1 MGVCSG
7 ADWVS
12 RAERVRIRRVAMS
25 GVLGAQMPLCGG
37 ASAKYGDRYEGKW
50 TVYCLARVMEEDA
63 CEIRLEDPGAEG
75 EGCEFWLKRRDGATE
90 YHQVKR
96 QHAAPRAWTMADL
109 RNAGVLDSA
118 YEKTRGGNS
127 RYIFISTERTAALTE
142 LGDAARHAE
151 SLPEFLNLFLS
162 SDVKKGGWQMLLREW
177 RLGICGELALDPNAA
192 SSDEQ
197 VARAAYERLR
207 RIFCRVSDE
216 VSLEELVDRSLQLL
230 VRGVPPETL
239 RAELAAHALEH
250 VHDRL
255 DTEALWA
262 WVEGKGY
269 GRTDYAEDSTVLAAI
284 ESQNKRCAGMV
295 DPIAGKIVLAREE
308 ARQAFNILTGE
319 GASQSVLISG
329 GAGIGKS
336 GILAQ
341 TIGLLRDAKI
351 PYLCLR
357 VDRLTPVTLADAVG
371 EQLGLPG
378 SPAAVLANAAKY
390 RRSVL
395 VVDQLDDVSLAS
407 GRNPE
412 FFECIDEIIRQAVS
426 FPGVHLLL
434 ACRRF
439 DLQKD
444 YRLRRLVGVAGPAI
458 EIEASLFGVDEVRS
472 VLEQL
477 GQDADLLG
485 SDEIEL
491 LRVPLHLSMYA
502 EVLSASAKRAPAVR
516 SRAALLEAFWE
527 EKLRRVDARLG
538 GKTCQWIDVLDR
550 LCTRMA
556 GERSLFV
563 DETVLDEFHSTYAA
577 MLTERVLVSE
587 KGHVCFFHAAFF
599 DYVFARRF
607 VSKSSDLLGYIL
619 KGEQALSKRPI
630 LRQIVIYWVEKDP
643 AEFAEALRRV
653 LSTPGVRFH
662 LKQCVLDA
670 IEQAEAADMHL
681 WSVLAGLLQTGDPD
695 LVRSAESLL
704 AASRGWFLL
713 LYEQGSLDRWLRA
726 EEPHVRDRGLRCIL
740 QQVRQFPDECAAL
753 LMPHAG
759 ESAAWDAAILNVTGQ
774 ALAESRDLFDIFLS
788 LVNRGVVGTKTSPD
802 FWSYLHHLYRRRP
815 AWAAEAVA
823 GYLDRQLEAMALEAF
838 KGEVLD
844 RATHGDDIVT
854 KIAAAFRAA
863 SVSSGKYMTQGSRQ
877 LSLSSGRLVS
887 LG

>member
-854 KIAAAFRAA
+854 KIAAAAPRE
-863 SVSSGKYMTQGSRQ
+863 Y
-877 LSLSSGRLVS
+877 LVS
-887 LG
+887 RPGST